1 MQNQK
6 TFSNIR
12 YIQLF
17 ICKIVKIVYVTK
29 YANVIA
35 NLMINS
41 CLEDFFNKKK
51 EIDLTN
57 IAEKNIY
64 LGSIHI

>member
-6 TFSNIR
+6 TFSNIH

-17 ICKIVKIVYVTK
+17 ICEIVKIVYVTK

-35 NLMINS
+35 NFMINS
-41 CLEDFFNKKK
+41 CLEDSFNKKK
-51 EIDLTN
+51 RLI
-57 IAEKNIY
+57 
-64 LGSIHI
+64 